1 MLNPAN
7 LKQKIKDC
15 FDQTIPD
22 AFEQALLGLFPGSSE
37 IGNDKAKEFGK
48 TFCDIVSEPWAEQLS
63 SAIDYYIKSGC
74 VYGMIL
80 TTGSP
85 VAQQAV
91 IPPGM
96 NLGNPAAGAVPNTL
110 GIM

>member
-1 MLNPAN
+1 MLNQAN

-15 FDQTIPD
+15 FDNTIPD
-22 AFEQALLGLFPGSSE
+22 AFEQSLLGLFPGSSE
-37 IGNDKAKEFGK
+37 IGKEKAKEFGQ
-48 TFCDIVSEPWAEQLS
+48 TFCDLVSESWAEQLS
-63 SAIDYYIKSGC
+63 AAIDYYIKCGC
-74 VYGMIL
+74 IYGMIL

-91 IPPGM
+91 IPPGT
-96 NLGNPAAGAVPNTL
+96 NLGNPVAGAVPNTL

>member
-15 FDQTIPD
+15 FDQTIPG
-22 AFEQALLGLFPGSSE
+22 AFEQAFQETFPGKSE
-37 IGNDKAKEFGK
+37 VGDDLAKKFGE
-48 TFCDIVSEPWAEQLS
+48 TFCDLVSDAWAEHLS

-74 VYGMIL
+74 IYGLVL

-85 VAQQAV
+85 VAQQA
-91 IPPGM
+91 ILPPGL
-96 NLGNPAAGAVPNTL
+96 NLGNPAAGIVPNTL